1 MILARAAGHSGESPS
16 TKEPAVP
23 KVRVHN
29 LAMSL
34 DGYVAG
40 PNQSVENPLGIGGE
54 ELHEWIFLTR
64 RGRAMI
70 GEDGGDEGPDNDFF
84 ARGEENIG
92 AHIMGRNMFGPVR
105 GEWGDEQWR
114 GWWGDNPPYH
124 HQVFVLTH
132 HPRESLEMDGGT
144 TFHFVTDGI
153 DAALER
159 ARQAAGTSDIR
170 LGGGAAT
177 VRQYMERGL
186 IDELHVAVVPIFL
199 GGGERI
205 FEGTGYLGYEKIER
219 VCSPNVTHVV
229 LGRRA

>member
-1 MILARAAGHSGESPS
+1 M
-16 TKEPAVP
+16 TKDIQVP
-23 KVRVHN
+23 KLRVHN
-29 LAMSL
+29 MAMSL

-40 PNQSVENPLGIGGE
+40 PNQDLTNPLGEGGQK
-54 ELHEWIFLTR
+54 LHEWIFKTR

-70 GEDGGDEGPDNDFF
+70 GQDGGDEGPDNDFF

-92 AHIMGRNMFGPVR
+92 AHIMGRNMFGPIR
-105 GEWGDEQWR
+105 GDWGDEQWK

-132 HPRESLEMDGGT
+132 HRRDALEMEGGT

-159 ARQAAGTSDIR
+159 AREAAGDSDIR
-170 LGGGAAT
+170 LGGGASA
-177 VRQYMERGL
+177 VRQYMARGL
-186 IDELHVAVVPIFL
+186 IDELHVAVVPVLL

-205 FEGTGYLGYEKIER
+205 FESGSDLRYETVER
-219 VCSPNVTHVV
+219 VCSPDVTHIV
-229 LGRRA
+229 LAPRA